1 MTNCNDQ
8 NAYNYLQNDQC
19 LYIYGL
25 TYDIDGPSFNDMLT
39 TANLYY
45 TISDIS
51 TDAYDCAGLY
61 QGESILDDCHV
72 CGGDNTSCVG
82 CDGIVNSGMQLD
94 DCHVCGGDNTSCVL
108 SDLYN
113 SDYILVYSIDSLH
126 IDNEYVYTI
135 YLANVNATDIIT
147 CIYNTFLDNIVS
159 NIDIINYNT
168 FVGSHIPRE
177 FDIILN
183 NNILHV
189 GLNSAWCLDIQDTN
203 QDLDIYQ
210 AHILGTNDNNSTFF
224 VKLLTFSTTTYTK
237 FININLNVQIIQKQ
251 GLDNLK
257 TVYAKFSNY
266 NIKY

>member
-61 QGESILDDCHV
+61 QGESI
-72 CGGDNTSCVG
+72 
-82 CDGIVNSGMQLD
+82 LD